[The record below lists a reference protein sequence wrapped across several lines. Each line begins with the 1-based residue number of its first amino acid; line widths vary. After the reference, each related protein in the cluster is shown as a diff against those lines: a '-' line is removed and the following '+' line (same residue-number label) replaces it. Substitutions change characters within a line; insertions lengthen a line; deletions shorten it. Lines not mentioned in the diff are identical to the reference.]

1 MKILR
6 TKTYNK
12 MVNKIAILER
22 NIERLKSALTKQY
35 TKCIDLEL
43 ENDQLKQII
52 DELENDRDDL
62 QQCINVSL
70 NDDDF
75 DIDDIINMVIANE

>member
-43 ENDQLKQII
+43 ENDKLNQII